1 MHRKRRHSDSGRW
14 RQPDQKKPPRNLW
27 DRIFRAQC
35 KLFGC
40 SASNGHT
47 CDRCSADL
55 YCPDFVQLSPFDPLA
70 AAVSKFCRIFAAQNF
85 RCDTCGKRLTFPR
98 FYSEAR
104 VRGLLSTKFCTDKC
118 FDEWLPF

>member
-1 MHRKRRHSDSGRW
+1 MQRKRRHSYSTRGRQAEREAAPRTVW
-14 RQPDQKKPPRNLW
+14 DQ
-27 DRIFRAQC
+27 IFRAQC

-40 SASNGHT
+40 YTSNGYA

-55 YCPDFVQLSPFDPLA
+55 YSSDFVQLSPFDALGA
-70 AAVSKFCRIFAAQNF
+70 AISKFCRIFAPQNF
-85 RCDTCGKRLTFPR
+85 RCNSCGKRLTFAR